1 MVKNK
6 LSFEILLLLAVFTIA
21 TCGLIYEL
29 VAGTLASYLL
39 GDSVKQ
45 FSFIIGVYLFSMG
58 IGSYFS
64 KFIRRNLLNT
74 FVEIELLVG
83 LVGGLSS
90 VILFVLFENV
100 GYFQFILY
108 LLVFVTGCLVGLEIP
123 LLMNILKDRV
133 KFRDLVSNV
142 FTFDYIGA
150 LLASILFPLVLVPQL
165 GIMRT
170 SLFFGMI
177 NTAIALIV
185 CIALKKELKRQPLL
199 LFKAA
204 FCMVVLIIVFIF
216 SEKILSYSESKL
228 YGENI
233 IYTHSTPY
241 QRIVL
246 THNKNDYRL
255 YLNNNLQFSS
265 ADEYRYHEALVH
277 PAMTSAKKAENILVM
292 GGGDGL
298 AVREILK
305 YPEVKHITL
314 VDLDEGMTRL
324 FKENT
329 VLTGFNKNALNNPKV
344 SVINADAYVWAREC
358 KQQFDV
364 VIIDFPDPGNYS
376 LGKLYSLSFYNTLQH
391 ILSPDAVVVIQTTS
405 PYFAPK
411 SFWCINKTVQQ
422 ALPKTDAYHIYVP
435 SFGEW
440 GYTIAAKNPATDFKS
455 VKRKANEKLRFYEYD
470 FTRLNTFSKDMVA
483 ADVEINRLD
492 NQILVRYFDEEWGK
506 IQ

>member
-1 MVKNK
+1 MGKK
-6 LSFEILLLLAVFTIA
+6 FLKFEYLLLFAVFTIA

-58 IGSYFS
+58 VGSYFS
-64 KFIRRNLLNT
+64 KFLTKNMLNT
-74 FVEIELLVG
+74 FVEIEILVG
-83 LVGGLSS
+83 LIGGLSS
-90 VILFVLFENV
+90 VVLFMLFESV
-100 GYFQFILY
+100 YSFQFILY

-123 LLMNILKDRV
+123 LLMNILKDKV
-133 KFRDLVSNV
+133 QFRDLVSNV

-165 GIMRT
+165 GIMGT

-177 NTAIALIV
+177 NISIAIAL
-185 CIALKKELKRQPLL
+185 CFLLKSELKKIYLLRTKAIGAFLL
-199 LFKAA
+199 LF
-204 FCMVVLIIVFIF
+204 VVYLF
-216 SEKILSYSESKL
+216 SNTILSYSEGKM

-233 IYTHSTPY
+233 IYSNSTPY

-246 THNKNDYRL
+246 THNKSDYRL

-265 ADEYRYHEALVH
+265 LDEYRYHEALVH
-277 PAMTSAKKAENILVM
+277 PAMSMAKKVDNVLVL

-305 YPEVKHITL
+305 YTEVKNVTL
-314 VDLDEGMTRL
+314 VDLDEGMTQL
-324 FKENT
+324 FKTNSI
-329 VLTGFNKNALNNPKV
+329 LTNFNHNSLNNPKV
-344 SVINADAYVWAREC
+344 KVYNKDAFVWA
-358 KQQFDV
+358 KNTKIKFDV
-364 VIIDFPDPGNYS
+364 VIVDFPDPSNYS
-376 LGKLYSLSFYNTLQH
+376 LGKLYSLSFYNTLKQ
-391 ILSPDAVVVIQTTS
+391 LLAPDAVIVVQTTS

-411 SFWCINKTVQQ
+411 SFWCINKTLMEIFPQV
-422 ALPKTDAYHIYVP
+422 DAYHAYVP

-440 GYTIAAKNPATDFKS
+440 GFSIAMNGFETNFNKVNRE
-455 VKRKANEKLRFYEYD
+455 VEGLRFYNYQFD
-470 FTRLNTFSKDMVA
+470 KFNYFSKDMISK
-483 ADVEINRLD
+483 DIEINRLD

-506 IQ
+506 L

>member
-1 MVKNK
+1 MGKK
-6 LSFEILLLLAVFTIA
+6 FLRFELLLLFAVFTIA
-21 TCGLIYEL
+21 TCGLVYEL

-58 IGSYFS
+58 VGSYFS
-64 KFIRRNLLNT
+64 KFFKNNLLNT
-74 FVEIELLVG
+74 FVEIEILVG

-90 VILFVLFENV
+90 VVLFLLFESV
-100 GYFQFILY
+100 YSFQLILY
-108 LLVFVTGCLVGLEIP
+108 LFVFLTGCLVGLEIP
-123 LLMNILKDRV
+123 LLMNILKDKV
-133 KFRDLVSNV
+133 AFRDLVSNV

-150 LLASILFPLVLVPQL
+150 LLASILFPLVLVPKL
-165 GIMRT
+165 GIMGT

-177 NTAIALIV
+177 NISIAIAL
-185 CIALKKELKRQPLL
+185 CFLLKKNLKRVAVLRTKAVFSFLVLL
-199 LFKAA
+199 VVFLF
-204 FCMVVLIIVFIF
+204 
-216 SEKILSYSESKL
+216 SDSILSYSEGKL

-246 THNKNDYRL
+246 THNKSDYRL

-277 PAMTSAKKAENILVM
+277 PALSMAKQVKNVLVL

-305 YPEVKHITL
+305 YKEVEKITL
-314 VDLDEGMTRL
+314 VDLDEGMTKL
-324 FKENT
+324 FKTNE
-329 VLTGFNKNALNNPKV
+329 VLTSFNKNSLNNKKV
-344 SVINADAYVWAREC
+344 TVLNQDAYVWAKNC
-358 KQQFDV
+358 KEQFDV
-364 VIIDFPDPGNYS
+364 VIIDFPDPSNYS
-376 LGKLYSLSFYNTLQH
+376 LGKLYSLNFYSTVKKL
-391 ILSPDAVVVIQTTS
+391 LSEDAVVVVQTTS

-411 SFWCINKTVQQ
+411 SFWCINKTIGAVFPQV
-422 ALPKTDAYHIYVP
+422 DAYHAYVP

-440 GYTIAAKNPATDFKS
+440 GYTIAINGFGTTFNS
-455 VKRKANEKLRFYEYD
+455 VNRKISGLRFYNYQFEK
-470 FTRLNTFSKDMVA
+470 LNYFSSDMNVNK
-483 ADVEINRLD
+483 VEVNRLD

-506 IQ
+506 LQ